1 VFKKLGGVSFRV
13 VLDSDTPGHFNQK
26 KEKDTH
32 TMEKDN
38 VIELKK
44 PESFVDDSNAALHA
58 AEAINTWS
66 RCWKPDSPLI
76 SWTARPSILRLVEGV
91 RSMRDNANH
100 VNTSPFTSYNYHGK
114 GNFASMLDVVI
125 LGATEAGRTAC
136 SESV

>member
-1 VFKKLGGVSFRV
+1 
-13 VLDSDTPGHFNQK
+13 
-26 KEKDTH
+26 
-32 TMEKDN
+32 MEKDN

-58 AEAINTWS
+58 AEAINTLS